1 MSASTSQAGRPAPP
15 PAPASAPAT
24 SGARRLWSS
33 ALGLLAAA
41 GLAVGINLLADRLLA
56 RARLDLTEQHLYTLS
71 EGTRQVLAGLKDP
84 VTLRLFYSRRLGAAI
99 PLYGA
104 YADRVREM
112 LQEYVA
118 LSNGKVRL
126 ELYDPEP
133 FSELEDRAM
142 ALGLQGVPV
151 DQSGEQVYFGLAG
164 SNLVDDERAIPFLQ
178 PDRERFLEYDLTRLV
193 YDLSNPA
200 RPVVGVMTPLPLNG
214 DPRAMMLRDPQLGR
228 PQVVMTQLRQ
238 FFAVKDVP
246 LDAQVIE
253 PDIQVLL
260 VAHPQHLPEAT
271 QYAIDQFVMRGGKL
285 FLLVDPHSES
295 QASRPGPHG
304 QPPADTVSSL
314 DRLLHAWGVEAPS
327 DKVVLDLRG
336 AWRVRAGPGDRVQAV
351 DYLAW
356 YNLQGDSL
364 NRDDVAL
371 AQLDQV
377 TVASAG
383 ELRKRPG
390 ATIEFTPLLTSS
402 PESEV
407 VDAEKVRQQPNPVRL
422 LADFHSGGE
431 RHVIA
436 ARLRGELA
444 SAFPD
449 GPPAPPQGQERPKD
463 LPAFL
468 PRSTGPANIVV
479 ANDTDILE
487 DRFWVRVQDFFGQ
500 PVATPFSGNGPLI
513 GNLVDTLAGS
523 DALISLRSRGESLR
537 PFTLVEDIRRN
548 ADAEYRQTEQQ
559 LTKKL
564 EATEQRLR
572 ELRQGTP
579 SGTGGERGQSVI
591 TPEQRQEIDQAREEI
606 IATRRQL
613 RAVQLELRRDIEGL
627 ETWLRLVNIALVPAL
642 LTLFAIGLAVV
653 RARRRA
659 AARS

>member
-1 MSASTSQAGRPAPP
+1 MSASTSQAGRPAP
-15 PAPASAPAT
+15 APAPAT

-295 QASRPGPHG
+295 QASRPGPNG

-383 ELRKRPG
+383 ELRKRLG

-468 PRSTGPANIVV
+468 PRSAGPANIVV
-479 ANDTDILE
+479 VNDTDILE